1 MIEFEQVEQLLQ
13 SRFGGLIRNGSH
25 TEDGSGCLIEIA
37 NAAIGA
43 AWSDNPTLWPD
54 LRPINDAFTSDSER
68 TRVLWPVLRAYWHWS
83 EWGAAR
89 QRQIIERVIILTVQR
104 IIAEL
109 PGLPPDVAQRCREAT
124 TLSAAGAA
132 AGAAWAAEAA
142 AEAAWAAEAA
152 AAAAWAARVAAGAA
166 RAATWA
172 AAGAA
177 AWAARAAGA
186 AWAAEAAA
194 GESVLE
200 VACALWIEALEVQY
214 RVHAKPTTKKET
226 P

>member
-13 SRFGGLIRNGSH
+13 SRFGGRIRKGSH
-25 TEDGSGCLIEIA
+25 TEDGAGCLIEIA

-132 AGAAWAAEAA
+132 AEAA
-142 AEAAWAAEAA
+142 A
-152 AAAAWAARVAAGAA
+152 RAAG
-166 RAATWA
+166 ATWA

>member
-13 SRFGGLIRNGSH
+13 SRFGGRIRNGSH

-132 AGAAWAAEAA
+132 AGAA
-142 AEAAWAAEAA
+142 
-152 AAAAWAARVAAGAA
+152 
-166 RAATWA
+166 
-172 AAGAA
+172 
-177 AWAARAAGA
+177 RAAGA
-186 AWAAEAAA
+186 AEAAEAAEV
-194 GESVLE
+194 ESEWQANRLRE
-200 VACALWIEALEVQY
+200 LFD
-214 RVHAKPTTKKET
+214 PFKKKGGSK
-226 P
+226 

>member
-152 AAAAWAARVAAGAA
+152 AEAAWAAEAAA
-166 RAATWA
+166 RAAGATWA

>member
-1 MIEFEQVEQLLQ
+1 MIDFDKVEQLLQ
-13 SRFGGLIRNGSH
+13 SRFGGRIRKGSH
-25 TEDGSGCLIEIA
+25 TEDGAGCLIEIA

-89 QRQIIERVIILTVQR
+89 QRQIIERVITLTVQR

-132 AGAAWAAEAA
+132 AGAATAK
-142 AEAAWAAEAA
+142 
-152 AAAAWAARVAAGAA
+152 R
-166 RAATWA
+166 RR
-172 AAGAA
+172 GAA
-177 AWAARAAGA
+177 AWAAALAADRAAAGA
-186 AWAAEAAA
+186 AWEAERAAWAAVLAA
-194 GESVLE
+194 GEAWVAAADSVLE
-200 VACALWIEALEVQY
+200 RACALWIEALEVQ
-214 RVHAKPTTKKET
+214 P
-226 P
+226 